1 MVDDD
6 DSTISNKK
14 SPLDYDMALFRA
26 GGCGI
31 AQYLVGLIVIL
42 AFLTKGW
49 IVYGL
54 PYLEK
59 IPQYE
64 CNNDKKWAE
73 CSRDHIC

>member
-1 MVDDD
+1 MTDMISVDDQPIVTMVDRDD
-6 DSTISNKK
+6 TTLMGKR
-14 SPLDYDMALFRA
+14 SPLDYDSALFRA

-59 IPQYE
+59 IP
-64 CNNDKKWAE
+64 
-73 CSRDHIC
+73 